1 MKAKDILIP
10 TLTLFIIALV
20 TSALLVVTNG
30 FTKDKIAALQEQSN
44 REARQAV
51 LPEADDFTERGVI
64 AGDAEYT
71 FFEANNGAGYV
82 FSTEAKGYGGAVV
95 VMTGITADGQVAG
108 IKITEQNETPGLGQ
122 KALDA
127 AFTDQYKENVPANG
141 FVVTKSGKTA
151 SEEINALAGATIT
164 TNAVTNAVNEAID
177 IFELVTGGAN

>member
-1 MKAKDILIP
+1 MKAKEILIP

-20 TSALLVVTNG
+20 TSALLVVTND

-51 LPEADDFTERGVI
+51 LPEADDFIERGIVTD
-64 AGDAEYT
+64 DAEIT
-71 FFEANNGAGYV
+71 FFEATNGAGYV
-82 FSTEAKGYGGAVV
+82 FSTQAKGYGGAVV

-127 AFTDQYKENVPANG
+127 SFTDQYKEAVPADG

-151 SEEINALAGATIT
+151 PEEINALAGATIT
-164 TNAVTNAVNEAID
+164 TNAVTNSVNQAIE
-177 IFELVTGGAN
+177 IYKLVTGGAN